1 MYIFIY
7 MHMYKYICT
16 YIYVYIYIYRKG
28 VGCHWKPFWSLINH
42 RPSTFGEYLPYTD
55 LKSLIPADPTH
66 FQKWLAILVME
77 IAGL

>member
-28 VGCHWKPFWSLINH
+28 VGCHWTPFWSLIKH

-55 LKSLIPADPTH
+55 LKSLIPA
-66 FQKWLAILVME
+66 FRKSSSKVGWLFWL
-77 IAGL
+77 GK